1 MDYVW
6 KAGILCTLAGYLL
19 GSILFAPFFVRLFRN
34 IDLEAVS
41 KDGNPG
47 TANAFIKGGFWC
59 GSLALLGDLGK
70 GILPVALFLRAVPQ
84 PGIWLL
90 PVMLAPV
97 AGHAYPL
104 YSHFQGGKCI
114 AVSFGVLLGLFP
126 EFRPAVSLAI
136 FYILFSAMRI
146 QPHSRR
152 TLAAFLAASAGVF
165 VWVKKWE
172 ITASVWLISALVIHK
187 HAVSERK
194 IRQKEEP
201 EEAVLEK
208 ERNGM

>member
-6 KAGILCTLAGYLL
+6 KAGMLCTVAGYLL
-19 GSILFAPFFVRLFRN
+19 GSILFAPFFVQLFRN
-34 IDLEAVS
+34 LDLEASS

-59 GSLALLGDLGK
+59 GSLALLGDMGK
-70 GILPVALFLRAVPQ
+70 GILPVAFFVRAVPQ
-84 PGIWLL
+84 PGLWLL

-97 AGHAYPL
+97 LGHAYPL
-104 YSHFQGGKCI
+104 YRHFQGGKCI

-126 EFRPAVSLAI
+126 ELRPVLILAF
-136 FYILFSAMRI
+136 FYILFSLMRI

-165 VWVKKWE
+165 IWVKKWK
-172 ITASVWLISALVIHK
+172 ITLSVWSISALVIHK

-194 IRQKEEP
+194 KET
-201 EEAVLEK
+201 VLEK
-208 ERNGM
+208 ERNGV